1 MGIQA
6 VRGMKDLLPGEAG
19 PWQRME
25 ATARQV
31 LRSFGFSEMRTPVL
45 ERTEL
50 FARSIGE
57 TTDIVEKEMYTFS
70 DLSGDSLTMRPE
82 ATAGLIR
89 AYIEHKLYS
98 VPGPH
103 KIFTMGPMFR
113 HERPQKGRLRQ
124 FHQIDV
130 EVLDDEGPL
139 VDAELMVMLST
150 LLTKLGLS
158 GVELVVNS
166 LGCPECRPSFRQA
179 LIDFLAAREGQL
191 CEDCRRRLRLNPLR
205 VLDCKVEGC
214 KEASAGAPVV
224 SEHLCAGCR
233 DHFSQLKDLIGS
245 AGVVF
250 SEDPRLVRG
259 LDYYTRTTFE
269 AKAGALGAQDAVAGG
284 GRYDGLVEQLGGPAR
299 PCIGFAMG
307 CERLALLLGEDQKP
321 DTPELFVAALGEEPR
336 RHVFPLVAELRNSGL
351 WVEMSTQDKS
361 LKAQMRRANKLG
373 ATAVLIVGEQELA
386 EQSAVIKQLDDG
398 SQQVISLKDLSL
410 VAGLVGRSLG

>member
-214 KEASAGAPVV
+214 KEASA
-224 SEHLCAGCR
+224 
-233 DHFSQLKDLIGS
+233 
-245 AGVVF
+245 
-250 SEDPRLVRG
+250 RG
-259 LDYYTRTTFE
+259 
-269 AKAGALGAQDAVAGG
+269 AGG
-284 GRYDGLVEQLGGPAR
+284 
-299 PCIGFAMG
+299 
-307 CERLALLLGEDQKP
+307 
-321 DTPELFVAALGEEPR
+321 
-336 RHVFPLVAELRNSGL
+336 
-351 WVEMSTQDKS
+351 
-361 LKAQMRRANKLG
+361 
-373 ATAVLIVGEQELA
+373 
-386 EQSAVIKQLDDG
+386 
-398 SQQVISLKDLSL
+398 
-410 VAGLVGRSLG
+410 